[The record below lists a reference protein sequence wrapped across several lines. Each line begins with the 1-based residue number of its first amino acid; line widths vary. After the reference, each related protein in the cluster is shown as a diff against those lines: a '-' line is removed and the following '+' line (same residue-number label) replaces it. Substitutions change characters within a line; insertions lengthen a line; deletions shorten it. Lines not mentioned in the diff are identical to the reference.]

1 MALKRYKRILVVL
14 LLLFLVYLILSVV
27 NYKAR
32 VTDIARLSQPLPTS
46 SEERSSPAEV
56 DFKVV
61 MDSKDT
67 LNAVNVGLML
77 KGINRTLSEL
87 MKHFHALTNSEN
99 SEATTTKAT
108 TTKATTRPSIDIVN
122 DYYPFVDF
130 KIVFPEISPNV
141 ERKQDLF
148 MIVLVN
154 SGAKGDEYRKRREA
168 IRQTWGNQSNCEQR
182 KALREERLKN
192 LRWLL
197 VFVVGKAGPGTNDD
211 ELNMAEARQ
220 HNDMLIGNITD
231 NYINNVI
238 KLFMGQIWASR
249 FDIKYTLKADDDVY
263 LRIPRV
269 LEYFVNAKF
278 PRPFYGGMTYMP
290 IRVNRVIGGKWT
302 VSWKYYGEVNFPM
315 FNAGAFFI
323 LSTDLLDRLFNYVHI
338 RKPFHTDDAYVG
350 VAMRDFGVKITTIF
364 SFGLRPDMNEFIR
377 KAKDCEI
384 LRFDGFSHNMD
395 PESTRFL
402 HDRLKTL
409 ACGSVQTK
417 C

>member
-1 MALKRYKRILVVL
+1 M
-14 LLLFLVYLILSVV
+14 
-27 NYKAR
+27 
-32 VTDIARLSQPLPTS
+32 
-46 SEERSSPAEV
+46 
-56 DFKVV
+56 
-61 MDSKDT
+61 
-67 LNAVNVGLML
+67 
-77 KGINRTLSEL
+77 
-87 MKHFHALTNSEN
+87 
-99 SEATTTKAT
+99 
-108 TTKATTRPSIDIVN
+108 
-122 DYYPFVDF
+122 
-130 KIVFPEISPNV
+130 
-141 ERKQDLF
+141 
-148 MIVLVN
+148 
-154 SGAKGDEYRKRREA
+154 
-168 IRQTWGNQSNCEQR
+168 
-182 KALREERLKN
+182 
-192 LRWLL
+192 
-197 VFVVGKAGPGTNDD
+197 FVVGKAGPGTNDD

-364 SFGLRPDMNEFIR
+364 SFGLRSDMNKFIR
-377 KAKDCEI
+377 RAKDCEI
-384 LRFDGFSHNMD
+384 LRLNGFSHNMD